1 MSSDYPEA
9 AMSPARLREKGMP
22 YWEQLLSGGL
32 FSGFSPIASGT
43 VGSAIAA
50 LVYFIPGGSNPFI
63 LLFLAAAA
71 FAVGMVLAGRAE
83 KLLGPDPSFFTLDE
97 FAGQWL
103 TLASPLILHPEPLW
117 PVFAFLCFR
126 VFDIAKTWPANWFD
140 RRGGAL
146 GIMADDIVAAVYANI
161 CAHLIWYALSL
172 LQLVREFL
180 SV

>member
-1 MSSDYPEA
+1 
-9 AMSPARLREKGMP
+9 MSPARLREKGMP

-50 LVYFIPGGSNPFI
+50 LVYYLPLGDNPYI
-63 LLFLAAAA
+63 LLLLAASA
-71 FAVGMVLAGRAE
+71 FTVGLYLAGRAE

-103 TLASPLILHPEPLW
+103 AMCSPWIIHPLW
-117 PVFAFLCFR
+117 PLCAFLCFR
-126 VFDIAKTWPANWFD
+126 VFDIAKTWPASWFD

-146 GIMADDIVAAVYANI
+146 GIMADDVVAAVYANI
-161 CAHLIWYALSL
+161 CAHLIWFALSL
-172 LQLVREFL
+172 AGLVREFL
-180 SV
+180 AQ